1 MNLLHKFVLSLWIL
15 LVVSCTP
22 VAPATSP
29 TPTSVLSGTNTGTVS
44 TEGSNELILATT
56 TSTEDSGLLDFLLPQ
71 FEAQTGSV
79 VKVVAVGTG
88 EALTL
93 GENGDA
99 DVLLVH
105 ARTREDEFIAAGFG
119 VERHDVMYN
128 DFVIVGPDSDPAGVR
143 GSRDAVGAFQKIA
156 AAAAPFISR
165 GDESGTHTK
174 ELSLWDTAGIEPTG
188 DWYQSV
194 GQGMGAVLTMAEESQ
209 AYTLTDRGTYLARTA
224 EGYALPILVEG
235 DPRLFNPYGVI
246 LVNPE
251 RHPHVNAAI
260 GRQFIEWLISPDTQ
274 ALIGAF
280 GADQF
285 GQPLFVPNAAS
296 GTTE

>member
-105 ARTREDEFIAAGFG
+105 ARTREDEFIAANGT
-119 VERHDVMYN
+119 DVTDAFRLYLRPLLGSGM
-128 DFVIVGPDSDPAGVR
+128 PDAYRLRLNKVAR
-143 GSRDAVGAFQKIA
+143 ILKTRD
-156 AAAAPFISR
+156 
-165 GDESGTHTK
+165 
-174 ELSLWDTAGIEPTG
+174 
-188 DWYQSV
+188 
-194 GQGMGAVLTMAEESQ
+194 
-209 AYTLTDRGTYLARTA
+209 
-224 EGYALPILVEG
+224 
-235 DPRLFNPYGVI
+235 
-246 LVNPE
+246 
-251 RHPHVNAAI
+251 
-260 GRQFIEWLISPDTQ
+260 
-274 ALIGAF
+274 
-280 GADQF
+280 
-285 GQPLFVPNAAS
+285 
-296 GTTE
+296 